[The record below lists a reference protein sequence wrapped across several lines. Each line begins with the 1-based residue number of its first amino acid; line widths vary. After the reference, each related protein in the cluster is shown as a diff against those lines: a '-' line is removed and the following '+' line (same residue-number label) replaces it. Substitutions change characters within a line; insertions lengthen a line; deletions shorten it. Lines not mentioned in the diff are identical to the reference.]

1 MDSTDEL
8 VLVTGASGYIATH
21 IVQQLLQAGYRVR
34 GTVRS
39 LKNEEKVKPIYELC
53 PEANDKLELVE
64 CDLLDENCWDAA
76 VKDCSY
82 VLHTASPVPLVNPKD
97 EDEVMKPAVDGTMFV
112 LRACQKAG
120 TVKRIVLT
128 SSKSAIAQKRNPE
141 NKRFTEDDWSDLH
154 DPTIT
159 TYDKSKTL
167 AERAAWDFI
176 KQNEKMELA
185 TINPSHVFGP
195 IICGGNAPIMEITKR
210 LLNAEMPL
218 LPNLSLPICD
228 VRDVAEAHIKAMTIP
243 EAAGH
248 RHIIDNETLWC
259 YELAKIIDKEFRP
272 QGYKIPTRTAP
283 NFLMHIVGLFDGTIK
298 LLLPRLGNK
307 SEFDNSCLKCVLG
320 INPIPVQKSILDMCY
335 SMIETGRVK
344 KTTQYRG
351 KQS

>member
-1 MDSTDEL
+1 MASTEL
-8 VLVTGASGYIATH
+8 VLVTGATGYIATH

-39 LKNEEKVKPIYELC
+39 LKNEEKVKPLYELC

-64 CDLLDENCWDAA
+64 CDLLDENCWDDA
-76 VKDCSY
+76 VKDCVY
-82 VLHTASPVPLVNPKD
+82 VLHTASPVPNANPKD
-97 EDEVMKPAVDGTMFV
+97 EDEVIKPAVDGTMFV

-128 SSKSAIAQKRNPE
+128 SSIAAIIHKKNSE
-141 NKRFTEDDWSDLH
+141 NKLFTEKDWTELH

-159 TYDKSKTL
+159 VYSKSKTL
-167 AERAAWDFI
+167 AERAAWNFI
-176 KQNEKMELA
+176 KQTEEMELV
-185 TINPSHVFGP
+185 TINPSYVLGP
-195 IICGGNAPIMEITKR
+195 TICGGYASIMEITKR

-218 LPNLSLPICD
+218 LPNLSFPICD
-228 VRDVAEAHIKAMTIP
+228 VRDVAEAHIKAITIP

-248 RHIIDNETLWC
+248 RHIIDNETLWF
-259 YELAKIIDKEFRP
+259 YEIAKIIDKEFRP
-272 QGYKIPTRTAP
+272 QGYKIPTKTAP
-283 NFLMHIVGLFDGTIK
+283 NFLMHIIGLFDGTVK
-298 LLLPRLGNK
+298 FLLPNLGNK
-307 SEFDNSCLKCVLG
+307 SETDNSRLKSVLG

-351 KQS
+351 KPS